1 MQILPDIEDAIRIS
15 PQALGG
21 FTSRLRRPPWLQ
33 IPVMVIAHGGFEVW
47 FSILIFNTKSMII
60 LLQKIEIHTVPLFI
74 S

>member
-33 IPVMVIAHGGFEVW
+33 IPVMVIAHGGFEVC
-47 FSILIFNTKSMII
+47 FSVFKFSTQSLSFTRD
-60 LLQKIEIHTVPLFI
+60 
-74 S
+74 